1 MRIRDRQIGPGHAPY
16 IIAELGVNHDGSVDR
31 AIDLARAA
39 HAAGADAIKLQLF
52 RTDLLMSSAA
62 KLAAYQKAAGET
74 DPVAMLRR
82 LELGAHDLARVLGE
96 ARRLGIHAIVT
107 VFSVELVAEA
117 ETAAAAHGGWDA
129 YKTASPDI
137 IHRPLL
143 DALAAT
149 GRPLIV
155 STGAS
160 TMPEVTLAAEWLSG
174 ARRDARLAFLQCVSS
189 YPTPDDL
196 AALDGIGAI
205 ASAQPGIPIGYSDHT
220 ASEAMGALA
229 VAAGACILEKH
240 FTYDRAAR
248 GPDHA
253 ASLDAAGFDRY
264 AAHARAAR
272 PPHGH
277 THAAATR
284 NAGAPGKAVQP
295 IERDVRTVS
304 RQSIVSR
311 RALPAGHVLTRD
323 DLTFKRPG
331 TGIPPHALS
340 LVLGAPL
347 VRAALADVPLAW
359 ADIGREA
366 PREEKCP

>member
-1 MRIRDRQIGPGHAPY
+1 M
-16 IIAELGVNHDGSVDR
+16 
-31 AIDLARAA
+31 
-39 HAAGADAIKLQLF
+39 
-52 RTDLLMSSAA
+52 
-62 KLAAYQKAAGET
+62 
-74 DPVAMLRR
+74 
-82 LELGAHDLARVLGE
+82 
-96 ARRLGIHAIVT
+96 
-107 VFSVELVAEA
+107 AEA

-160 TMPEVTLAAEWLSG
+160 TMLEVARAAEWLSG

-196 AALDGIGAI
+196 AALGGIGAL
-205 ASAQPGIPIGYSDHT
+205 AAALPGVPIGYSDHT
-220 ASEAMGALA
+220 ASEAMGAFA

-240 FTYDRAAR
+240 FTYDRSAR

-253 ASLDAAGFDRY
+253 ASLDAAGFARY
-264 AAHARAAR
+264 AAHARTAR

-284 NAGAPGKAVQP
+284 VAGAPGKAVQP

-311 RALPAGHVLTRD
+311 AALPAGHVLTRD

-331 TGIPPHALS
+331 TGIPPWALGEVTGAR
-340 LVLGAPL
+340 LARAVLP
-347 VRAALADVPLAW
+347 DVPLAW

-366 PREEKCP
+366 PREETTP